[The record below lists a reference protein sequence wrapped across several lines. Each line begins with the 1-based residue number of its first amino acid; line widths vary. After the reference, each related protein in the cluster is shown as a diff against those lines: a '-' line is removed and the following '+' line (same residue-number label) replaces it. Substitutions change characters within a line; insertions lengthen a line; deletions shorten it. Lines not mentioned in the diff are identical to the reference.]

1 MYFSRS
7 QTDNIYT
14 VAKTFGLSAVLAR
27 AGEEFAEATTAV
39 LQYKRAAVDNEGDLE
54 QRRAALVDELADQ
67 AIMAEQL
74 FDVIPNLRE
83 AVRDRANIKIHRT
96 FQRYGIRNVVRWKD
110 PAESD

>member
-1 MYFSRS
+1 M
-7 QTDNIYT
+7 
-14 VAKTFGLSAVLAR
+14 
-27 AGEEFAEATTAV
+27 
-39 LQYKRAAVDNEGDLE
+39 
-54 QRRAALVDELADQ
+54 DELADQ